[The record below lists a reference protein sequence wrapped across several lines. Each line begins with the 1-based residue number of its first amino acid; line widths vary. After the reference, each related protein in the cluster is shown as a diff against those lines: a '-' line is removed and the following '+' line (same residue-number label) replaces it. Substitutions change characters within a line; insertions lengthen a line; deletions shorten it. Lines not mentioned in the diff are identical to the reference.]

1 MEKALS
7 KKSITSLK
15 QNAEKMTDVE
25 FKKQGGSMLSALV
38 KVVNESMEQG
48 KVVSKHFFNG
58 VNKEIDVL
66 SKMIDSAEYTS
77 QQKIEFSNRIAKLV
91 DKLQKKD
98 IVKDVAIFAS
108 LGMLGVAI
116 WQLFTHRK

>member
-7 KKSITSLK
+7 KKSISALK

-25 FKKQGGSMLSALV
+25 FKKQGSSMLSALV
-38 KVVNESMEQG
+38 KVVNEAMEQG
-48 KVVSKHFFNG
+48 KVASKHFFNG

-66 SKMIDSAEYTS
+66 SKMIDSNEYTS
-77 QQKIEFSNRIAKLV
+77 EQKIEFSNRISKLV

-98 IVKDVAIFAS
+98 ILKDFAIFAS
-108 LGMLGVAI
+108 IGLLGVTI
-116 WQLFTHRK
+116 WQLLTHRK

>member
-48 KVVSKHFFNG
+48 KVASKHFFNG

-77 QQKIEFSNRIAKLV
+77 QQKIEFSKRIAKLV